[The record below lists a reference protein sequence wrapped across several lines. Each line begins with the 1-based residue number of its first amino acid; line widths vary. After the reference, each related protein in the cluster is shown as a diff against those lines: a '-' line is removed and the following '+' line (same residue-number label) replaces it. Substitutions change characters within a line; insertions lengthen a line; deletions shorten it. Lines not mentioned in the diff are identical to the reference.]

1 MEWDFTANQ
10 EIDESALSTAPEG
23 YRGAYAKDDATGKF
37 KIADAY
43 RPFVDA
49 ITGLGGALKN
59 ERKTSGELKG
69 KKDVNAVLQEAL
81 GFDSVETAK
90 AKFDELNTLVT
101 TASKVDPAKIKAEIE
116 TGFNARIA
124 EKDTELEGMR
134 GTLKT
139 YLVDNS
145 AVTALATAKG
155 NSKLLLPLI
164 REQVDV
170 VKDGENG
177 YVVRV
182 KDGQG
187 DYRGNGKGGFMS
199 VEELVNEMKASK
211 DYAGAFESDQQ
222 RGTGQPNQQR
232 PGPVTRTGLNSNNQG
247 EQRNSAARIAD
258 GLAARR
264 GR

>member
-10 EIDESALSTAPEG
+10 EIDETALGTAPEG
-23 YRGAYAKDDATGKF
+23 YRGAYAKDEATGKY

-49 ITGLGGALKN
+49 ITGLGGALRN

-90 AKFDELNTLVT
+90 AKFDELNGLVA
-101 TASKVDPAKIKAEIE
+101 TASKVDPAKIQADIE
-116 TGFNARIA
+116 KRFNGQMA
-124 EKDTELEGMR
+124 EKDTELESMR

-155 NSKLLLPLI
+155 NSKLMLPLI

-182 KDGQG
+182 KDGAG

-211 DYAGAFESDQQ
+211 DYAGAFESENP
-222 RGTGQPNQQR
+222 RGTGPTNQQR
-232 PGPVTRTGLNSNNQG
+232 PGPVVRNGLSTNQQG
-247 EQRNSAARIAD
+247 EQRNSATRIAD

>member
-10 EIDESALSTAPEG
+10 EIDEAALGTAPEG
-23 YRGAYAKDDATGKF
+23 YRGAYAKDDATGKY

-59 ERKTSGELKG
+59 ERRTSGELKSQ
-69 KKDVNAVLQEAL
+69 KDINTVLQEAL
-81 GFDSVETAK
+81 GFDSIDTAK
-90 AKFDELNTLVT
+90 AKFEELNNQVL
-101 TASKVDPAKIKAEIE
+101 TASKVDPAKIQADIE
-116 TGFNARIA
+116 KRFNGQMA
-124 EKDTELEGMR
+124 EKDKELDGMR

-145 AVTALATAKG
+145 AVTALAAAKG

-211 DYAGAFESDQQ
+211 DYAGAFESENP
-222 RGTGQPNQQR
+222 RGTGPTNQQR
-232 PGPVTRTGLNSNNQG
+232 PGPVVRNGLANNQG
-247 EQRNSAARIAD
+247 EQRNSATRIAD

>member
-10 EIDESALSTAPEG
+10 EIDETVLGTAPEG
-23 YRGAYAKDDATGKF
+23 YRGAYAKDEATGKF

-59 ERKTSGELKG
+59 ERKVAGELKG

-90 AKFDELNTLVT
+90 ARFDELTNQVA
-101 TASKVDPAKIKAEIE
+101 TASKVDPAKIKADIE
-116 TGFNARIA
+116 KGFNVQIA
-124 EKDTELEGMR
+124 DKDKELDSMR

-145 AVTALATAKG
+145 AVTALAAAKG
-155 NSKLLLPLI
+155 NSKLMLPLI

-170 VKDGENG
+170 VKDGDNG

-187 DYRGNGKGGFMS
+187 DYRGNGKGGFMT
-199 VEELVNEMKASK
+199 VEDLVNEMKASK

-222 RGTGQPNQQR
+222 RGTGQQNPGR
-232 PGPVTRTGLNSNNQG
+232 PGPVARTGLANNG
-247 EQRNSAARIAD
+247 NDNRNATSRIAD

-264 GR
+264 GG